1 MAWQVA
7 GTKKGGWPL
16 AVEKRKNH
24 KVTVI
29 RNVSGDPGALVAE
42 LKGALGTG
50 GVARD
55 GCIEIQGDHEERVH
69 KFLMASGRVHAI
81 AGLKPPKKK
90 FTRGTPHAPATA
102 DHAPPSQP
110 QPRGHAAPPPGARPR
125 AAGTPGAQRPAAV
138 VTPAVPMG
146 TGRLVQ
152 RRGGGKDAAFHR
164 FVGLMKSWVYWE
176 HDYTR
181 LEELWEQHS
190 AAAGGDSALRGA
202 AFMEDAPAGG
212 AATRPAGSTAA
223 ARAAASDDKLHALG
237 MLAAPSAFRESRAER
252 QRTRK
257 AASARAAPATGA
269 TLTPA
274 AAPRLATTCS
284 GTSALDRGAAPSAPL
299 KPHTASWYAALATGH
314 APPSSAPGT
323 VRPATAQSTARA
335 QHRPASRARSSRGK
349 YGSSRR
355 RAAPPAAGSGG
366 GQRRAG
372 GSRGPYHGALDGDDE
387 EGAYEYGGDLDG
399 RGSSDSDEG
408 YAAGPSSHDHSA
420 AGLTSDPGGL
430 SSLVEA
436 ALSRCTRQLGKTPA
450 AVRGL
455 PHVECAELWGDHLD
469 EEAALQLALH
479 LSLADA
485 HPGGAAAA
493 PVRDDDISAEQEE
506 RDVREALARS
516 CSDPRAPAASRQARV
531 QDDEAEDSDLRA
543 AIAAS
548 RLPQARPPEL
558 DLVAGQGRA
567 SWFQPNWWMGSGGA
581 ATATV
586 VERPSGSDSAQRTT
600 PEPRHGLPSDTVVAV
615 GGCSPV
621 RRRSSQASNTSADG
635 MPRETNES
643 AFSATIRGDMS
654 EEQALELALQ
664 LSTAAGSVAPSEEM
678 SPDEAGVRLQP
689 SRDPTSRTVG
699 DVAAIYQ
706 DTSSRDRSL
715 SSVPDLLAVIIGD
728 DDAENLEV
736 LMEFLQGIG
745 STQGVSEYLQEVILE
760 REASECGSLEQA
772 WASVDH
778 FTQRFAEL
786 YGW

>member
-16 AVEKRKNH
+16 AVEKRTNH
-24 KVTVI
+24 K
-29 RNVSGDPGALVAE
+29 
-42 LKGALGTG
+42 
-50 GVARD
+50 
-55 GCIEIQGDHEERVH
+55 
-69 KFLMASGRVHAI
+69 
-81 AGLKPPKKK
+81 
-90 FTRGTPHAPATA
+90 
-102 DHAPPSQP
+102 
-110 QPRGHAAPPPGARPR
+110 
-125 AAGTPGAQRPAAV
+125 RPAAV

-202 AFMEDAPAGG
+202 AFMEDTPAGG
-212 AATRPAGSTAA
+212 AATQPAGSTAA

-269 TLTPA
+269 TLPPA
-274 AAPRLATTCS
+274 AAPRPATTCS

-299 KPHTASWYAALATGH
+299 KPHTAAWYAALATGH

-355 RAAPPAAGSGG
+355 RAAPPAAGGGG

-436 ALSRCTRQLGKTPA
+436 ALSRRTRQLGKTPA

-455 PHVECAELWGDHLD
+455 PHVDCAELWGDHLD
-469 EEAALQLALH
+469 EEAALQLALR

-493 PVRDDDISAEQEE
+493 LVRDDDISAEQEE

-516 CSDPRAPAASRQARV
+516 CSDPRAPAASRQVRV

-581 ATATV
+581 ATATA

-600 PEPRHGLPSDTVVAV
+600 PEPRHGLPSDTVAAV
-615 GGCSPV
+615 GGCSPA

-643 AFSATIRGDMS
+643 AFSATIQGDMS

-699 DVAAIYQ
+699 DVAAICQ
-706 DTSSRDRSL
+706 DTSSRDGSL

-745 STQGVSEYLQEVILE
+745 STQGVAEYLQEVILE